1 VNLYNKRMLA
11 EYYRAATEGAAI
23 TELDSFGIVKLTGSD
38 RVSWLQGMVTNEVEK
53 LAPGAGCYAAHLT
66 PQGKLVAQMNV
77 LKESDALWLSL
88 ERAAIPGLLAAFDR
102 LLIMEDTQIA
112 DVSDDYSILGLL
124 GPRAAG
130 ALSAWLGGPLD
141 LQGLYSHR
149 VVDECRIVVSQ
160 LGYDVWVPR
169 GQVDNVLRSF
179 ADQGMTAID
188 HGTWDVLRTEAGIP
202 VYGVDI
208 DETTTLPELGEKGI
222 SYEKGC
228 YIGQEVVAKV
238 KYIGHVNRRFVGL
251 VTSGNDLPEMKSP
264 IRKGGREVGYI
275 TTALFSP
282 ALNRPI
288 ALGFVSRS
296 AYASGSE
303 VEVATGTATIADLPL
318 RPSRGLHG

>member
-1 VNLYNKRMLA
+1 MLA

-38 RVSWLQGMVTNEVEK
+38 RASWLQGMISNDVEK
-53 LAPGAGCYAAHLT
+53 LAPGSGCYAAHLT
-66 PQGKLVAQMNV
+66 PQGKIVAQMNV
-77 LKESDALWLSL
+77 LKDNDALWLSL

-102 LLIMEDTQIA
+102 LLIMEDAQLA
-112 DVSDDYSILGLL
+112 DVSDQYSILGLL
-124 GPRAAG
+124 GPQAAN
-130 ALSAWLGGPLD
+130 ALGSWLGTPLNVQD
-141 LQGLYSHR
+141 LYSHR
-149 VVDECRIVVSQ
+149 RVDECRIVVSQ

-169 GQVDNVLRSF
+169 REVDNVLRFF
-179 ADQGMTAID
+179 ADRGVTAID
-188 HGTWDVLRTEAGIP
+188 HGTWDVVRTEAGIP

-222 SYEKGC
+222 SYDKGC

-251 VTSGNDLPEMKSP
+251 LISGTDLPEMKTP
-264 IRKGGREVGYI
+264 IRKGGREVGYV

-282 ALNRPI
+282 GLNRPI

-318 RPSRGLHG
+318 RPSRGLHR